1 MTLEIRVARPDE
13 YEALGGIVVA
23 AYRDLGALHGDEA
36 YASELRD
43 VATRAGEAVVLA
55 AVEAPTGAGAGVD
68 AEARAWA
75 GRLLGC
81 ATYVPGA
88 ASPWG
93 EELRPGEASIR
104 MLAVD
109 PASQG
114 LGAGT
119 ALAAAC
125 VELARGDG
133 FRAVMLHSLPTMIG
147 AQRIYTRLGF
157 RNVPERDWEPGP
169 GILLR
174 CFVLEL

>member
-1 MTLEIRVARPDE
+1 
-13 YEALGGIVVA
+13 
-23 AYRDLGALHGDEA
+23 
-36 YASELRD
+36 
-43 VATRAGEAVVLA
+43 
-55 AVEAPTGAGAGVD
+55 
-68 AEARAWA
+68 
-75 GRLLGC
+75 
-81 ATYVPGA
+81 
-88 ASPWG
+88 
-93 EELRPGEASIR
+93 

-147 AQRIYTRLGF
+147 AQRIYARLGF
-157 RNVPERDWEPGP
+157 RHVPERDWQPVP

>member
-1 MTLEIRVARPDE
+1 MTFQIRVARPDE
-13 YEALGGIVVA
+13 YEALGEIVVV

-43 VATRAGEAVVLA
+43 VATRAREAVVLA
-55 AVEAPTGAGAGVD
+55 AVEAGD
-68 AEARAWA
+68 RA

-104 MLAVD
+104 MLAVH

-114 LGAGT
+114 LGAGK

-125 VELARGDG
+125 VERARGDG
-133 FRAVMLHSLPTMIG
+133 FRAVMLHSLPTMVG
-147 AQRIYTRLGF
+147 AQRIYARLGF
-157 RNVPERDWEPGP
+157 RHVAERDWEPVS

-174 CFVLEL
+174 CFVLDL